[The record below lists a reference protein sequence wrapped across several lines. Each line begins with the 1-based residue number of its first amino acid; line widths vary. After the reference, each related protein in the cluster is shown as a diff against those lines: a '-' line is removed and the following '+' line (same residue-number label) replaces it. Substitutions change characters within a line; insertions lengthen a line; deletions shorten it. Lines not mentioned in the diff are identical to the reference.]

1 MTVFLIVCA
10 LLVMGALLFIVP
22 PLLRRPSAQGVSRK
36 AVNITLYR
44 DQTRELEADLQ
55 SGTLNA
61 EHYEKARRELEARLL
76 EDVGTDDTAAA
87 DRPRLGRVSA
97 VLLGLALPLCAVAI
111 YLVAGSP
118 LALVPGQGVEARGP
132 EQEVTAEQ
140 VEDMLQRLATRLQN
154 NPDNVEGWVILAR
167 SYNALGRF
175 EQAASAYAG
184 AAKQSPNDAQLLAEY
199 ADTLAMAQG
208 RLQGE
213 PGKLIARA
221 LQIDPDN
228 SKALA
233 LAGSLAFD
241 NKNYAKAVEY
251 WEMTLRLAPPDSEFA
266 RTVSASLAEARTLDK
281 ASVPAA
287 PRSASTATATAT
299 ATAAGSVKGVV
310 KLAPELAAK
319 VAPTDTVF
327 IFARAAEG
335 PRMPLAILRKQVH
348 ELPVTFL
355 LDDSMAMAP
364 GMNLSSF
371 PQIVVGA
378 RISKSANANSQP
390 GDFQGVSAP
399 IANSASGIT
408 VVIDREVRIP

>member
-1 MTVFLIVCA
+1 MTVFLIVSA
-10 LLVMGALLFIVP
+10 LLLIGALLFIVP
-22 PLLRRPSAQGVSRK
+22 PLLRNPSAQGVSRK
-36 AVNITLYR
+36 AVNITLCR
-44 DQTRELEADLQ
+44 DQIRELEADLK

-76 EDVGTDDTAAA
+76 EDVGTDDTAA
-87 DRPRLGRVSA
+87 DRPRLGRASA
-97 VLLGLALPLCAVAI
+97 IMLGLALPLCAVAI

-118 LALVPGQGVEARGP
+118 QALVPGQGVDARGP

-140 VEDMLQRLATRLQN
+140 IEEMVQRLATRLQN

-175 EQAASAYAG
+175 DQAASAYAG

-199 ADTLAMAQG
+199 ADTLAMVQG

-213 PGKLIARA
+213 PEKLIARA

-241 NKNYAKAVEY
+241 NKNYPRAVEY
-251 WEMTLRLAPPDSEFA
+251 WEMALRLAPPDSEFA
-266 RTVSASLAEARTLDK
+266 RMVNASLAEARTLGK

-287 PRSASTATATAT
+287 PRSASTAA
-299 ATAAGSVKGVV
+299 AAGSVKGVV

-335 PRMPLAILRKQVH
+335 SRMPLAILRKQVH

-364 GMNLSSF
+364 GINLSSF
-371 PQIVVGA
+371 PQVVVGA
-378 RISKSANANSQP
+378 RISKSANANPQP
-390 GDFQGVSAP
+390 GDFQGLSAP

-408 VVIDREVRIP
+408 VVIDREVR

>member
-1 MTVFLIVCA
+1 MTVFLIVSA

-22 PLLRRPSAQGVSRK
+22 PLLRKPSAQGVSRK
-36 AVNITLYR
+36 TVNITLYR
-44 DQTRELEADLQ
+44 DQIRELEADLQ

-76 EDVGTDDTAAA
+76 EDVDTDDTAA
-87 DRPRLGRVSA
+87 DRPRLGRASA
-97 VLLGLALPLCAVAI
+97 VLLGLALPLCAIAI
-111 YLVAGSP
+111 YLVVGSP
-118 LALVPGQGVEARGP
+118 LALVPGQGVDARGGP
-132 EQEVTAEQ
+132 EQQATAEQ
-140 VEDMLQRLATRLQN
+140 IDEMLQRLATRLQN

-175 EQAASAYAG
+175 EQAASAYAD

-199 ADTLAMAQG
+199 ADTLAMLQG

-213 PGKLIARA
+213 PEKLIARA

-251 WEMTLRLAPPDSEFA
+251 WEMALRLAPPDSEFA
-266 RTVSASLAEARTLDK
+266 RTVSASLAQARTLGK

-287 PRSASTATATAT
+287 RRSASTAA
-299 ATAAGSVKGVV
+299 AAGSLKGVV

-319 VAPTDTVF
+319 VANTDTVF
-327 IFARAAEG
+327 IFVRAAEG
-335 PRMPLAILRKQVH
+335 SRMPLAILRKQVH
-348 ELPVTFL
+348 ELPITFL

-371 PQIVVGA
+371 PKVVVGA
-378 RISKSANANSQP
+378 RISKSANANPQP
-390 GDFQGVSAP
+390 GDFQGLSAP

-408 VVIDREVRIP
+408 VVIDREIR